1 MLFLEEFQKQG
12 RVLLRTRPKVKI
24 RINDFEEM
32 RKHKDIESR
41 SKRRKDDTKEIEK
54 QLQEANEDF

>member
-12 RVLLRTRPKVKI
+12 RVLKRTRPKVKI
-24 RINDFEEM
+24 RINDFEKM
-32 RKHKDIESR
+32 RKHKDVEGR
-41 SKRRKDDTKEIEK
+41 SKRRKDDTKEIKK